1 MSQCQIIF
9 DEMKISKGSNID
21 FVKLD
26 RFKSMKIT
34 FTILKRS
41 SLYKYTGANENT
53 QRVL

>member
-1 MSQCQIIF
+1 MSQCQIIS

-26 RFKSMKIT
+26 RFKAMEKT
-34 FTILKRS
+34 FTLLKRS
-41 SLYKYTGANENT
+41 SLYKYTRANENT